1 MIKAYYIKSNGG
13 TFEMPPFFCKS
24 FTEGIESTSNPT
36 LRNMKKMAS
45 VLLAFSLHEAGISL
59 PYNIQRSEHGKPFLP
74 DEKIKFSYCHTEG
87 LCAAV
92 ISDEECGIDAESIKR
107 SASFA
112 EISSRFFTADENE
125 FLSYNNYSGEI
136 FYEIWT
142 KKEAYLKFTGKGL
155 AGGLNSFSV
164 LSLDEENMTSFRKE
178 DYIISVNGK
187 GRVLIQEVTPADL
200 FLKLGIKL

>member
-24 FTEGIESTSNPT
+24 FTEGIESTSNPA
-36 LRNMKKMAS
+36 LRNMKMLAS
-45 VLLAFSLHEAGISL
+45 ALLAFALHEAGIKP
-59 PYNIQRSEHGKPFLP
+59 PYKIQRSEHGKPFLP
-74 DEKIKFSYCHTEG
+74 NEKIKFSYCHTEG

-92 ISDEECGIDAESIKR
+92 ISDNECGIDAESIKR

-112 EISSRFFTADENE
+112 EISSRFFTPDEKE
-125 FLSYNNYSGEI
+125 YLSYNNYSGEI

-178 DYIISVNGK
+178 NYIISVYGK
-187 GRVLIQEVTPADL
+187 CRAGIHEVTPADL

>member
-1 MIKAYYIKSNGG
+1 MINAYYIKSNGG
-13 TFEMPPFFCKS
+13 AFEMPPFFCKS
-24 FTEGIESTSNPT
+24 YTDSIELTANPA
-36 LRNMKKMAS
+36 LRNMKMLAS
-45 VLLAFSLHEAGISL
+45 ALLASGLHEAGINPL
-59 PYNIQRSEHGKPFLP
+59 YNIQRSPHGKPFLP

-125 FLSYNNYSGEI
+125 FLSHNNYSGEI

-155 AGGLNSFSV
+155 SGGLNSFSV
-164 LSLDEENMTSFRKE
+164 LSISEENMTCFRKE
-178 DYIISVNGK
+178 DYIISVYGK
-187 GRVLIQEVTPADL
+187 GRAAIQEVTPADL

>member
-1 MIKAYYIKSNGG
+1 MIKAYYIKSKGG
-13 TFEMPPFFCKS
+13 AFEMPPFFCKS
-24 FTEGIESTSNPT
+24 FREGIESTSNPT
-36 LRNMKKMAS
+36 LRNMKKLAS

-59 PYNIQRSEHGKPFLP
+59 PYNIQRSPHGKPFLP
-74 DEKIKFSYCHTEG
+74 DEKIKFSYCHTKG

-125 FLSYNNYSGEI
+125 FLSHNNYSGEI

-155 AGGLNSFSV
+155 SGGLNSFSV
-164 LSLDEENMTSFRKE
+164 LSISEENMTCFRKE
-178 DYIISVNGK
+178 DYIISVYGK
-187 GRVLIQEVTPADL
+187 GRAAIQEVTPADL